1 MSRASL
7 RVLPEF
13 DTICSGRSS
22 ARLRILHVND
32 TYGRGGG
39 GGTEQSVPNTCALL
53 EARGHLTAVL
63 YGQDTGVVET
73 DRVRPLA
80 HIPGLCEFRLRPDRA
95 VTQRA
100 LAWLRRF
107 APDVVHLH
115 QVNNAHLVHAIVC
128 EWPVVFFVHNHILN
142 CPSGIRSWR
151 TTGTVCP
158 HTSPGLH
165 CVVNA
170 YLRHCNVRWPGH
182 VLRSLLSCFS
192 SRRFAR
198 AVLHV
203 AVDSTY
209 MRDMV
214 VAAGVPPQAITVLPT
229 VTELPPASAL
239 QPYPRD
245 PVVLYVGRLS
255 EEKGVHCLLQSIP
268 HLRTP
273 CRTIIVGD
281 GYYRPALE
289 RLARQL
295 GLSNVQFTG
304 WVLKP
309 ELAAYYAAAS
319 VVVVPSVYPEPLGLV
334 GPEAMAHAR
343 PVVAFPLG
351 GIPDWLRHGETGLAA
366 RPGDPVDL
374 ARQIDTLLQQ
384 PALAEAMGRAGRQ
397 LVEQEFNPQRYAD
410 RLEELYCTVVKRW
423 HTRKSPGLQ
432 PQVQVTT

>member
-1 MSRASL
+1 M
-7 RVLPEF
+7 
-13 DTICSGRSS
+13 
-22 ARLRILHVND
+22 RILHIND
-32 TYGRGGG
+32 TYGRRGG

-53 EARGHLTAVL
+53 EARGHVTAVV
-63 YGQDTGVVET
+63 YSQDTGISEV
-73 DRVRPLA
+73 DRARPLA
-80 HIPGLCEFRLRPDRA
+80 HIPGLCAFRLRPDP
-95 VTQRA
+95 A
-100 LAWLRRF
+100 LAEQALTWMRSF

-115 QVNNAHLVHAIVC
+115 QVNNVYLVEAIAR
-128 EWPVVFFVHNHILN
+128 EWPAVFFVHNHLLN
-142 CPSGIRSWR
+142 CPSGIRYWR

-158 HTSPGLH
+158 HSGPGLH

-198 AVLHV
+198 LVMHV

-209 MRDMV
+209 MRELV
-214 VAAGVPPQAITVLPT
+214 AAAGVPRRAITVLPT
-229 VTELPPASAL
+229 VTELPDERTL

-245 PVVLYVGRLS
+245 PMVLYVGRLS
-255 EEKGVHCLLQSIP
+255 EEKGVHCLLQAIP
-268 HLRTP
+268 HVRTP
-273 CRTIIVGD
+273 CRVVIAGD

-295 GLSNVQFTG
+295 GLTNVEFVG

-309 ELAAYYAAAS
+309 DLAAYYAAAS

-366 RPGDPVDL
+366 RPGDAVDL
-374 ARQIDTLLQQ
+374 ARQIDTLLRQ
-384 PALAEAMGRAGRQ
+384 PALAAAMGRAGRR
-397 LVEQEFNPQRYAD
+397 LVEQEFHPQRYVEQLE
-410 RLEELYCTVVKRW
+410 RLYAMVRRQWEACQTRAAGAPGRVV
-423 HTRKSPGLQ
+423 
-432 PQVQVTT
+432 V

>member
-1 MSRASL
+1 MCSTVLTTLGGSGAISADGSR
-7 RVLPEF
+7 E
-13 DTICSGRSS
+13 
-22 ARLRILHVND
+22 RLRILHIND

-53 EARGHLTAVL
+53 EARGHITAVL
-63 YGQDTGVVET
+63 YGRDTGLDPS
-73 DRVRPLA
+73 DRTRPVA
-80 HIPGLCEFRLRPDRA
+80 HIPGLCQFQLRLDPA
-95 VTQRA
+95 IMQQA
-100 LAWLRRF
+100 LAWIGRF

-115 QVNNAHLVHAIVC
+115 QVNNAHLVQAIVRH
-128 EWPVVFFVHNHILN
+128 WPTVFFVHNHLLN
-142 CPSGIRSWR
+142 CPSGIRYWR

-158 HTSPGLH
+158 HTGPGAH
-165 CVVNA
+165 CVFNA
-170 YLRHCNVRWPGH
+170 YLRHCNVRRPGH
-182 VLRSLLSCFS
+182 VVRSLLSCAS

-198 AVLHV
+198 LVTHL

-209 MRDMV
+209 MRDMLV
-214 VAAGVPPQAITVLPT
+214 TAGIPRDAITILPT
-229 VTELPPASAL
+229 VTELPDEHVL
-239 QPYPRD
+239 RPYPRD
-245 PVVLYVGRLS
+245 PMVLFVGRLS
-255 EEKGVHCLLQSIP
+255 EEKGVHCLLQAIP
-268 HLRTP
+268 YLRTP
-273 CRTIIVGD
+273 CRLVIAGD

-295 GLSNVQFTG
+295 NLSNVEFAG

-309 ELAAYYAAAS
+309 DLAAYYGAAS

-384 PALAEAMGRAGRQ
+384 PALAAAMGQAGRR
-397 LVEQEFNPQRYAD
+397 LVEQEFHPQRYVD
-410 RLEELYCTVVKRW
+410 RLERVYALVRQQWEARRTRAVAAPERTVV
-423 HTRKSPGLQ
+423 
-432 PQVQVTT
+432 